1 MIIFDQHPL
10 TSSHPRLKCRRIIL
24 SNLSSIPQTAFLL
37 FLALFATSP
46 IFSTC
51 IVSLL
56 YSVYLFVTNES
67 SSFHHAQ
74 EFENRFWTIFAVLFS
89 TAFFFAKDSPFAFG
103 RGNPTLGFLGV
114 VFMGYAMH
122 AWDRYVHRK
131 EIGRGVNLRRGV
143 SVAGSL
149 NKLSALG
156 MSVEEKLESIN
167 ACLADID
174 QRLLPSTINNYINQR
189 FVLRKEK
196 EVIAIFE
203 EAQPKELNYLVSHVQ
218 LGLLFYKIKDHRN
231 FAGQHRTELIEMLAV
246 DRISSLTVI
255 SRVIVLHALMIMKLP
270 ANAKSEQWVRNI
282 IISTHQD
289 DLSELKTLTDS
300 KGDYFSMNKLIY
312 DDLRSETVRQD
323 ILTHIRKEASI
334 QEAHMQMGT
343 KKAKLRLKKAWRKV
357 LSDVD
362 DTLTS
367 SGGSYPAGIDK
378 RFLKRSV
385 YPGCMGFYRELDLG
399 TNGPLDWPNNTVGNL
414 VFLSARPHLY
424 KDVSERHNFAKFE
437 KLRAR
442 GAIDIRRGLH
452 TIPSLLAGDL
462 TSGRDFIVNDD
473 MEPLA
478 LKKFDNFKRFVSIY
492 PEFNHVFICDNGQ
505 GDVRAGEL
513 MFDAFPKHL
522 EAVYVHRVK
531 EIHKTH
537 GYDGERYLR
546 KSYAP
551 YFFRTYADAAL
562 HAATRDPPL
571 IKLEGMRRICE
582 DAVSDFYAMTAKEWT
597 SMKQKAERRDDLN
610 QDVWKVNQY
619 LEELGEEPVAP
630 VEAERLW
637 KDDERVRTPYGIGVI
652 RSFDPAFDLYEV
664 ELDWRPVD
672 VQVAD
677 HTKQDAKARKKG
689 GESPSLLSRSSRIP
703 DGGGPMVLET
713 VVEAT
718 DENDDGSSEASD
730 TNPLNDSDV
739 FQSSIRDQLERVSEH
754 VDANE
759 ENSSDTSIIEATPSV
774 ISEDSSIGATS
785 FPSDSISVDTT
796 TTQQEEID
804 ETGDID
810 APFSPAESAG
820 SVLSNAKAKKPT
832 ATFSR
837 PVIAKVQGKLIQK
850 YSPPKP
856 PVLTKEDKTRQ
867 SIFSFWVD
875 EAKKTEPFKPG
886 DKCTTL
892 YGPATVIEYRSGKRI
907 VVVEMIGWKAKAYL
921 RENDV
926 KKVVSEGI
934 WNSLMRTLYSSET
947 KDATAVAPPKQKDK
961 GLEFPHAI
969 GTMLQTPYGEGV
981 VSRPLPVAVATSPS
995 RISPGSAPSTPK
1007 RTILGPKSTT
1017 RSENTPTLEVTLTMW
1032 HLANES
1038 SAKVYCTVE
1047 QARAWKKAHDD
1058 KSKSGDNVLTVV
1070 GGLLSRGLKRM
1081 ASSVEK
1087 TPKKSHAPSAQI
1099 EEIPAPPR
1107 VERYYQNGASVTT
1120 SFGDGIV
1127 LGFRES
1133 DGFYKVKLEK
1143 WGSAVAYL
1151 RRDDLSYRLAEG
1163 CHEGYPVLTSL
1174 GLSGTLES
1182 VQPTTGVHVVTIP
1195 ATNMVCYLQP
1205 NDVVQPLKAAK
1216 SEDVATRYGE
1226 GIVLKYRQE
1235 DDMYV
1240 VKLKSFSNA
1249 TLYCRAET
1257 FDRIADVGSEGSS
1270 GLSWFLKY
1278 LFFASDD
1285 AAAAPVPAPASSS
1298 RSRSRSNSIV
1308 SARSGST
1315 STSKAAK

>member
-1 MIIFDQHPL
+1 MDRVAAML
-10 TSSHPRLKCRRIIL
+10 VLL
-24 SNLSSIPQTAFLL
+24 GLLVTAFLL

-122 AWDRYVHRK
+122 AWDRYVHRR
-131 EIGRGVNLRRGV
+131 EIGRGVNIARIRRGV
-143 SVAGSL
+143 SMAGSL

-156 MSVEEKLESIN
+156 MSVEEKLETIN

-174 QRLLPSTINNYINQR
+174 QLLLPSTINNYINQR

-196 EVIAIFE
+196 EIITIFE
-203 EAQPKELNYLVSHVQ
+203 EAQPKELNYLISHVQ

-246 DRISSLTVI
+246 DRISVLTVI

-270 ANAKSEQWVRNI
+270 ANVKSEQWVRNI
-282 IISTHQD
+282 ILSTHQD

-378 RFLKRSV
+378 RFIKRSV

-442 GAIDIRRGLH
+442 GAVDIRRGLH
-452 TIPSLLAGDL
+452 TIPSLLAGDIS
-462 TSGRDFIVNDD
+462 SGRDFIVNDD

-492 PEFNHVFICDNGQ
+492 PEFKHVFVCDNGQ

-537 GYDGERYLR
+537 GYDGERYMR
-546 KSYAP
+546 KGYTP

-562 HAATRDPPL
+562 HAATREPPL

-582 DAVSDFYAMTAKEWT
+582 DAVSDFYAMSAKEWI

-610 QDVWKVNQY
+610 QDIWKVNEY
-619 LEELGEEPVAP
+619 LEELGEDPVAP

-637 KDDERVRTPYGIGVI
+637 KDGERVRTPYGIGVI
-652 RSFDPAFDLYEV
+652 RSFDSGFDLYEV

-672 VQVAD
+672 VQIDD
-677 HTKQDAKARKKG
+677 HKKQDAKARKKG
-689 GESPSLLSRSSRIP
+689 AESPSSLLSRSRRNS
-703 DGGGPMVLET
+703 DGDGPTVLET

-718 DENDDGSSEASD
+718 DENDDEGNEESGSS
-730 TNPLNDSDV
+730 V

-754 VDANE
+754 VD
-759 ENSSDTSIIEATPSV
+759 END
-774 ISEDSSIGATS
+774 EDSSAPSTIDPTS
-785 FPSDSISVDTT
+785 SIVSEESSSVSTTFPSDTLSIDTNVT
-796 TTQQEEID
+796 LQETED
-804 ETGDID
+804 ATSTGDLDTPTSIVST
-810 APFSPAESAG
+810 PRSM
-820 SVLSNAKAKKPT
+820 LSKAKAGT
-832 ATFSR
+832 SFSR
-837 PVIAKVQGKLIQK
+837 PVMAKVQGKLIRK

-856 PVLTKEDKTRQ
+856 PVLPKEDKTRQ
-867 SIFSFWVD
+867 SIFSFWAD
-875 EAKKTEPFKPG
+875 ETKKSEPFARG
-886 DKCTTL
+886 DKCTTP
-892 YGPATVIEYRSGKRI
+892 YGPATVIEYRKGKGI

-921 RENDV
+921 QERDV
-926 KKVVSEGI
+926 KKIVSEGI
-934 WNSLMRTLYSSET
+934 WNSLMRTLYSSEG
-947 KDATAVAPPKQKDK
+947 KDVAAAAASAPKQKDR

-969 GTMLQTPYGEGV
+969 GTILQTPYGEGV
-981 VSRPLPVAVATSPS
+981 VSRPLPISVASLSP
-995 RISPGSAPSTPK
+995 RHPPGSAPSTPK
-1007 RTILGPKSTT
+1007 RTSLAPKDGTT
-1017 RSENTPTLEVTLTMW
+1017 ESKNTPTLEVTLTMW

-1038 SAKVYCTVE
+1038 SAKLYCTVE
-1047 QARAWKKAHDD
+1047 QARIWKKAYDN
-1058 KSKSGDNVLTVV
+1058 KSKNGDGVLTVV

-1087 TPKKSHAPSAQI
+1087 TPKKSQAPPALI
-1099 EEIPAPPR
+1099 EETPAPPKF
-1107 VERYYQNGASVTT
+1107 ERYYENGASVTT
-1120 SFGDGIV
+1120 SFGDGHV
-1127 LGFRES
+1127 QSFRES
-1133 DGFYKVKLEK
+1133 DGFYKIKLEK
-1143 WGSAVAYL
+1143 WTGAVAYL

-1163 CHEGYPVLTSL
+1163 CHEGYPVLTGL

-1182 VQPTTGVHVVTIP
+1182 VQPKTGVHVVTIP

-1205 NDVVQPLKAAK
+1205 KDVVRPLKAAK
-1216 SEDVATRYGE
+1216 IEDVATPYGE
-1226 GIVLKYRQE
+1226 GIMLKYRLK
-1235 DDMYV
+1235 DDMYEI
-1240 VKLKSFSNA
+1240 KLKAFGNA

-1257 FDRIADVGSEGSS
+1257 FDRITDTRNEEGSS
-1270 GLSWFLKY
+1270 GLSSFLRY
-1278 LFFASDD
+1278 LFFSSDG
-1285 AAAAPVPAPASSS
+1285 AAAAPAPAPASSS
-1298 RSRSRSNSIV
+1298 HSRSRSNSIV

-1315 STSKAAK
+1315 TSKAK